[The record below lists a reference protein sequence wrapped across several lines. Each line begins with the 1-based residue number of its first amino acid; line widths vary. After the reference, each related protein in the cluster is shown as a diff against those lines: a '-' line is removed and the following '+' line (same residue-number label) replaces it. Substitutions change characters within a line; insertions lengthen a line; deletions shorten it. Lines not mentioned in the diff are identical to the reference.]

1 MHWSKIRRFLAFPLF
16 LVAVLGVAVVFREP
30 LNGLLDSEEA
40 LEEALASLGVGA
52 APALVLLQVF
62 QVVIFIIPGEI
73 VQIAAGFLFG
83 IVPGALL
90 SVTGILIGSAFN
102 FWVGRVLGGPFVRA
116 VASGETLQRID
127 EMTHRKGTKIGFF
140 LLFLIP
146 GIPKDVL
153 CYVAGSAGKDI
164 SFRWFVTFSTIGR
177 VPGILGSAV
186 IGATAARGGILPAVV
201 LLTVAALLLV
211 LGVAHQARLERWL
224 ASAWGWIRRDRSRGD
239 RQR

>member
-16 LVAVLGVAVVFREP
+16 LVAVLGVAVAFREP
-30 LNGLLDSEEA
+30 LNALLDSEEA
-40 LEEALASLGVGA
+40 LEEVLSSLGIGA

-62 QVVIFIIPGEI
+62 QVVIFIVPGEI

-83 IVPGALL
+83 VLPGALL

-102 FWVGRVLGGPFVRA
+102 FWVGRVLGGPFVGA
-116 VASGETLQRID
+116 VASEEMLLRID
-127 EMTHRKGTKIGFF
+127 EVTRRKGTKIGFF

-177 VPGILGSAV
+177 VPGIVGSAV
-186 IGATAARGGILPAVV
+186 IGATAARGGVLPVVV
-201 LLTVAALLLV
+201 LLAVSALLLV
-211 LGVAHQARLERWL
+211 LGVANQSRLERWSGSAL
-224 ASAWGWIRRDRSRGD
+224 AWIRGRILPRD